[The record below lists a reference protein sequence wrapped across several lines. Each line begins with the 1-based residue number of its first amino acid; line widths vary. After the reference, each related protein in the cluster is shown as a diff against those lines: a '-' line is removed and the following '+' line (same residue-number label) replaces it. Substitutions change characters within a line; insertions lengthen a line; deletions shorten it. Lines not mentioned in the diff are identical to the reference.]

1 MISSQSP
8 MAKQAYPIFMLLLS
22 MWLVRIV
29 DMIIPFDFNQF
40 GLVPRSLSGLPGI
53 ALMPFLHGGW
63 GHLISNTI
71 PLVILLG
78 LTVASRHQAW
88 PVITVI
94 VIGGGVLLWCFGRNA
109 YHIGASGLVFGLI
122 AYLIT
127 VGVREKHIVSAG
139 IALLVGFLFGTTLIT
154 GVIPSFDSAVSWDG
168 HLMGAISG
176 TLVGVKTS
184 KPAN

>member
-1 MISSQSP
+1 
-8 MAKQAYPIFMLLLS
+8 MAKQAYPIFVLLLA

-29 DMIIPFDFNQF
+29 DMIVPFEFNQF
-40 GLVPRSLSGLPGI
+40 GLLPRSLSGLPGI
-53 ALMPFLHGGW
+53 VLMPFLHGGW

-71 PLVILLG
+71 PLAILLG

-88 PVITVI
+88 PVITII
-94 VIGGGVLLWCFGRNA
+94 VLGGGVLLWFFGRSA

-122 AYLIT
+122 AYLIV

-139 IALLVGFLFGTTLIT
+139 IAILVGFLFGTTLIT
-154 GVIPSFDSAVSWDG
+154 GVIPSFGSAVSWDG

-176 TLVGVKTS
+176 ALVGVQTS
-184 KPAN
+184 KPIK